1 MGLED
6 VLDPTLKTQIPLS
19 GFAQFC
25 EDALKSSTE
34 GQGEGLGDAWM
45 EALLLAGG
53 LD

>member
-6 VLDPTLKTQIPLS
+6 EDPTLNTQIPLR
-19 GFAQFC
+19 GFARFC
-25 EDALKSSTE
+25 EEALKSSTE
-34 GQGEGLGDAWM
+34 GQGEGLGDAWT